1 MGGRGA
7 FSMAGRIASEGGKN
21 IHNLG
26 GMPDKREDIR
36 KSFIDELGFKEIAG
50 TNSIPTATLNSY
62 AIALKS
68 LEAEYG
74 AIAAS
79 KNPKFLTFN
88 SHDGTLAF
96 VSRSKLDPSDQ
107 IMAINTS
114 VLGKTKTNLATQ
126 RISEKTGHNVKT
138 DGKITS
144 RNAYT
149 VRHEYGHM
157 IHNALASKHNMSVEK
172 FSEKAKKEIEGI
184 ASKKYGAKGSVSHYG
199 RTNARE
205 FFAESFASLHS
216 GNPNAYGKAMGDW
229 LKKNRI

>member
-7 FSMAGRIASEGGKN
+7 FSMSGRVASGGVVGA
-21 IHNLG
+21 HNLG

-36 KSFIDELGFKEIAG
+36 KSFIDELGFKEVAG

-62 AIALKS
+62 AIALKQ
-68 LEAEYG
+68 LEREYG

-88 SHDGTLAF
+88 SSDGTLAF
-96 VSRSKLDPSDQ
+96 VARSKADPSDQ

-126 RISEKTGHNVKT
+126 RIGEKTGHSTKT

-149 VRHEYGHM
+149 VTHEYGHM
-157 IHNALASKHNMSVEK
+157 IHNALASKHKMSVEN
-172 FSEKAKKEIEGI
+172 FSEKAKKEIVGI
-184 ASKKYGAKGSVSHYG
+184 AQKKYGAKGSVSKYG
-199 RTNARE
+199 NTNDRE
-205 FFAESFASLHS
+205 FFAESFASFRS